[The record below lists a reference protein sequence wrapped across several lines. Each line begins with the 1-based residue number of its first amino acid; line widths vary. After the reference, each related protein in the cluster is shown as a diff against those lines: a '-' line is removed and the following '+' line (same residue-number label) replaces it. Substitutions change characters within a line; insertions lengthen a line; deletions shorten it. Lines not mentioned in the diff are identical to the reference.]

1 MIIMIFLVGALV
13 GILAGA
19 ITCMR
24 YFRQEMTANVSPK
37 LKLIQLHL
45 DNLES
50 ELNLALATRT
60 VDRQRY
66 HDDGQDRLAR

>member
-1 MIIMIFLVGALV
+1 MIFLVGALV
-13 GILAGA
+13 GILIGA

-60 VDRQRY
+60 VDRQHY
-66 HDDGQDRLAR
+66 HDDGQDRLGR

>member
-13 GILAGA
+13 GILIGA

-60 VDRQRY
+60 VDRQHY
-66 HDDGQDRLAR
+66 HDDGQDRLGR

>member
-1 MIIMIFLVGALV
+1 MIFLVGTLV
-13 GILAGA
+13 GMLAGA
-19 ITCMR
+19 IASMR
-24 YFRQEMTANVSPK
+24 YFRQEMTANVAPK

-50 ELNLALATRT
+50 EVNLALATRA

-66 HDDGQDRLAR
+66 NGDDQGRLGN

>member
-1 MIIMIFLVGALV
+1 MIFLVGTLV
-13 GILAGA
+13 GMLAGA
-19 ITCMR
+19 IASMR
-24 YFRQEMTANVSPK
+24 YFRQEMTANVAPK

-50 ELNLALATRT
+50 EVNLALATRT

-66 HDDGQDRLAR
+66 NGDDQGRLGN

>member
-1 MIIMIFLVGALV
+1 MIFLVGALL
-13 GILAGA
+13 GMLTGA
-19 ITCMR
+19 IVCMR
-24 YFRQEMTANVSPK
+24 YFRQEMTANVAPK

-50 ELNLALATRT
+50 EVNLALATRT

-66 HDDGQDRLAR
+66 DGGDRGQPEN

>member
-1 MIIMIFLVGALV
+1 MIFLVGALV
-13 GILAGA
+13 GILIGA

-66 HDDGQDRLAR
+66 HGEGQDRPGR